1 MTYEDLVAR
10 VGEARYRAA
19 VAAAHADAWDEDLR
33 EVPHDL
39 HDLVGD
45 DLALALRVL
54 AEMPCYANTMTLG
67 PAPALWDFYRAALE
81 GDDERLADTV
91 AYSLWVDFYESPATV
106 EEAWSETIREP
117 APDARVRRVLAA
129 SGPVPWALKA
139 PWFERLRPRWN
150 AEIEAAI
157 AAART
162 EYFGDAGP

>member
-1 MTYEDLVAR
+1 VTYEDLVAR

-19 VAAAHADAWDEDLR
+19 VTAARADTWDEGLR
-33 EVPHDL
+33 EVPHDI
-39 HDLVGD
+39 HDLVAY

-54 AEMPCYANTMTLG
+54 ADMPCYANTMTLE

-139 PWFERLRPRWN
+139 PWFERLRPRWD

-162 EYFGDAGP
+162 EYFGDGGP